1 MKVPILLPNI
11 FNHPFTYES
20 SDLNLKIGDYVI
32 VPFGKSKITGVV
44 WNQFEKDTK
53 KKYVIKKVIEKLKI
67 PSLKKNTIEFLN
79 WFSEYN
85 MVPKG
90 MALKLL
96 LLSSSAVEK
105 FPKKKYELFKL
116 KIKKNNIKLS
126 KEQEISLK
134 KMNIHNEKFRVHVLQ
149 GTTGSGKTIVYFEAL
164 KQLIKKGF
172 QVLIML
178 PEIGLTGQFE
188 KKFIEFFGF
197 RPAVWHSGIS
207 KKNKEIIWSGISNG
221 EIKVVIG
228 ARSSLFLPFKKL
240 GLIVVDEE
248 HDSSYKQDE
257 GLRYNARDMAI
268 SRASIEDIPIILATS
283 IPSLETYN
291 NVKNKKYNSTKLKK
305 RYKNFLLP
313 SAEIVNLNL
322 NKKNKNI
329 WLDIKTLNLARKYLD
344 SKQQVLFFLNRRGY
358 APFLICK
365 KCGLKLVCPN
375 CSVFLTFHKQ
385 LNKAM
390 CHHCGHKSSI
400 KQKCQKT
407 DFNCEFQMYG
417 PGVEKIFAEL
427 RQIFPDKVI
436 KILSSD
442 FLNKKKETI
451 NLLKDIENNKVNILV
466 GTQLISKGF
475 NFPNLNC
482 IVVVDADFSGM
493 GFDLRSTEK
502 NIQLYN
508 QLSGRAGR
516 FSKKSLIIYQTFN
529 PSDKTLS
536 DILENNP
543 EKFLEEESCLRKEK
557 KLPPFSRLIAFIVE
571 SNNEKESFLEAQ
583 KIKKNLLLLKDI
595 EVMGPVT
602 SPIFKIKNKYRTRL
616 LLRSQ
621 SNVLVQKKISRIL
634 KNLNISKKIKL
645 TVDVDPLNFS

>member
-1 MKVPILLPNI
+1 MKVPVLIPRI
-11 FNHPFTYES
+11 FDYPHTYLS
-20 SDLNLKIGDYVI
+20 GKFDKLKPGSIVL
-32 VPFGKSKITGVV
+32 VPFGRKKEIGVIWDKQEKTNKI
-44 WNQFEKDTK
+44 F
-53 KKYVIKKVIEKLKI
+53 KLKNVLEKKSI
-67 PSLKKNTIEFLN
+67 SLNENLIKFIN
-79 WFSEYN
+79 WFSLYN
-85 MVPKG
+85 LVPKG
-90 MALKLL
+90 MVLKMCLGDE
-96 LLSSSAVEK
+96 SFFSKNSN
-105 FPKKKYELFKL
+105 FIDDT
-116 KIKKNNIKLS
+116 KIKKKNKFNLNP
-126 KEQEISLK
+126 EQKRCLDDI
-134 KMNIHNEKFRVHVLQ
+134 NGFGNKFNVTLLQ
-149 GTTGSGKTIVYFEAL
+149 GVTGSGKTIVYFEKI
-164 KQLIKKGF
+164 KQNLVQGK
-172 QVLIML
+172 QSLVLL
-178 PEIGLTGQFE
+178 PEIFLTNQFE
-188 KKFIEFFGF
+188 QRFEDYFGF
-197 RPAVWHSGIS
+197 KPSIWHSKIT
-207 KKNKEIIWSGISNG
+207 KKNKKIIWQNIVNNK
-221 EIKVVIG
+221 IKLVVG

>member
-1 MKVPILLPNI
+1 MKVPVLIPRI
-11 FNHPFTYES
+11 FDYPHTYLS
-20 SDLNLKIGDYVI
+20 GKFDKLKPGSIVL
-32 VPFGKSKITGVV
+32 VPFGRKKEIGVIWDKQEKTNKI
-44 WNQFEKDTK
+44 F
-53 KKYVIKKVIEKLKI
+53 KLKNVLEKKSI
-67 PSLKKNTIEFLN
+67 SLNRNLIKFIN
-79 WFSEYN
+79 WFSLYN
-85 MVPKG
+85 LVPKG
-90 MALKLL
+90 MALKMCLGDK
-96 LLSSSAVEK
+96 SFFSKNSN
-105 FPKKKYELFKL
+105 FIDNT
-116 KIKKNNIKLS
+116 KIKKKNKFNLNS
-126 KEQEISLK
+126 EQKRCLDDI
-134 KMNIHNEKFRVHVLQ
+134 NGFGNKFNVTLLQ
-149 GTTGSGKTIVYFEAL
+149 GVTGSGKTIVYFEKI
-164 KQLIKKGF
+164 KQNLMQGK
-172 QVLIML
+172 QSLVLL
-178 PEIGLTGQFE
+178 PEIFLTNQFE
-188 KKFIEFFGF
+188 QRFEDYFGF
-197 RPAVWHSGIS
+197 KPSIWHSKIT
-207 KKNKEIIWSGISNG
+207 KKNKKIIWQNIVNNK
-221 EIKVVIG
+221 IKLVVG

-375 CSVFLTFHKQ
+375 CSVFLTFHKH

-543 EKFLEEESCLRKEK
+543 EKFLEEESYLRKEK

>member
-1 MKVPILLPNI
+1 MKVPVLIPRI
-11 FNHPFTYES
+11 FDYPHTYLS
-20 SDLNLKIGDYVI
+20 GKFDKLKPGSIVL
-32 VPFGKSKITGVV
+32 VPFGRKKEIGVIWDKQEKTNKI
-44 WNQFEKDTK
+44 F
-53 KKYVIKKVIEKLKI
+53 KLKNVLEKKSI
-67 PSLKKNTIEFLN
+67 SLNENLIKFIN
-79 WFSEYN
+79 WFSLYN
-85 MVPKG
+85 LVPKG
-90 MALKLL
+90 MVLKMCLGDE
-96 LLSSSAVEK
+96 SFFSKNSN
-105 FPKKKYELFKL
+105 FIDDT
-116 KIKKNNIKLS
+116 KIKKKNKFNLNP
-126 KEQEISLK
+126 EQKRCLDDI
-134 KMNIHNEKFRVHVLQ
+134 NGFGNKFNVTLLQ
-149 GTTGSGKTIVYFEAL
+149 GVTGSGKTIVYFEKI
-164 KQLIKKGF
+164 KQNLMQGK
-172 QVLIML
+172 QSLVLL
-178 PEIGLTGQFE
+178 PEIFLTNQFE
-188 KKFIEFFGF
+188 QRFEDYFGF
-197 RPAVWHSGIS
+197 KPSIWHSKIT
-207 KKNKEIIWSGISNG
+207 KKNKKIIWQNIVNNK
-221 EIKVVIG
+221 IKLVVG

-427 RQIFPDKVI
+427 RQIFPDKTI

>member
-1 MKVPILLPNI
+1 MKVPVLIPRI
-11 FNHPFTYES
+11 FDYPHTYLSGEF
-20 SDLNLKIGDYVI
+20 DQLKLGSIVL
-32 VPFGKSKITGVV
+32 VPFGRKKEIGVIWDKQEKTNKI
-44 WNQFEKDTK
+44 F
-53 KKYVIKKVIEKLKI
+53 KLKNVLEKKSI
-67 PSLKKNTIEFLN
+67 SLNENLIKFIN
-79 WFSEYN
+79 WFSLYN
-85 MVPKG
+85 LAPKG
-90 MALKLL
+90 MVLKMCLGDK
-96 LLSSSAVEK
+96 SFFSKNSN
-105 FPKKKYELFKL
+105 FIDDT
-116 KIKKNNIKLS
+116 KIRKKNKFNLNS
-126 KEQEISLK
+126 EQKRCLDDI
-134 KMNIHNEKFRVHVLQ
+134 NGFGNKFNVTLLQ
-149 GTTGSGKTIVYFEAL
+149 GVTGSGKTIVYFEKI
-164 KQLIKKGF
+164 KQNLIQGK
-172 QVLIML
+172 QSLVLL
-178 PEIGLTGQFE
+178 PEIFLTNQFE
-188 KKFIEFFGF
+188 QRFEDYFGF
-197 RPAVWHSGIS
+197 KPSIWHSKIT
-207 KKNKEIIWSGISNG
+207 KKNKKIIWQNIVNNK
-221 EIKVVIG
+221 IKLVVG

-268 SRASIEDIPIILATS
+268 SRASIEDIPIILVTS

-313 SAEIVNLNL
+313 NTEIVNLNL

-543 EKFLEEESCLRKEK
+543 EKFLEEESYLRKEK

-616 LLRSQ
+616 LLKSQ

>member
-1 MKVPILLPNI
+1 MKVPVLIPRI
-11 FNHPFTYES
+11 FDYPHTYLS
-20 SDLNLKIGDYVI
+20 GKFDKLKPGSIVL
-32 VPFGKSKITGVV
+32 VPFGSKKEIGVI
-44 WNQFEKDTK
+44 WDKQEKTNK
-53 KKYVIKKVIEKLKI
+53 IFKLKNVLEKKSI
-67 PSLKKNTIEFLN
+67 SLNENLIKFIN
-79 WFSEYN
+79 WFSLYN
-85 MVPKG
+85 LAPKG
-90 MALKLL
+90 MVLKMCLGDK
-96 LLSSSAVEK
+96 SFFSKNSN
-105 FPKKKYELFKL
+105 FIDDT
-116 KIKKNNIKLS
+116 KIKKKNKFNLNP
-126 KEQEISLK
+126 EQKRCLDDINSFG
-134 KMNIHNEKFRVHVLQ
+134 NKFNVTLLQ
-149 GTTGSGKTIVYFEAL
+149 GITGSGKTIVYFEKI
-164 KQLIKKGF
+164 KQNLMQGK
-172 QVLIML
+172 QSLVLL
-178 PEIGLTGQFE
+178 PEIFLTNQFE
-188 KKFIEFFGF
+188 QRFEDYFGF
-197 RPAVWHSGIS
+197 KPSIWHSKIT
-207 KKNKEIIWSGISNG
+207 KKNKKIIWQNIVNNK
-221 EIKVVIG
+221 IKLVVG

-375 CSVFLTFHKQ
+375 CSVFLTFHKY

-427 RQIFPDKVI
+427 RQIFPDKII

-529 PSDKTLS
+529 PLDKTLS

-543 EKFLEEESCLRKEK
+543 EKFLEEESYLRKEK

>member
-1 MKVPILLPNI
+1 
-11 FNHPFTYES
+11 
-20 SDLNLKIGDYVI
+20 
-32 VPFGKSKITGVV
+32 
-44 WNQFEKDTK
+44 
-53 KKYVIKKVIEKLKI
+53 
-67 PSLKKNTIEFLN
+67 
-79 WFSEYN
+79 
-85 MVPKG
+85 
-90 MALKLL
+90 
-96 LLSSSAVEK
+96 
-105 FPKKKYELFKL
+105 
-116 KIKKNNIKLS
+116 
-126 KEQEISLK
+126 
-134 KMNIHNEKFRVHVLQ
+134 
-149 GTTGSGKTIVYFEAL
+149 
-164 KQLIKKGF
+164 
-172 QVLIML
+172 
-178 PEIGLTGQFE
+178 
-188 KKFIEFFGF
+188 
-197 RPAVWHSGIS
+197 
-207 KKNKEIIWSGISNG
+207 
-221 EIKVVIG
+221 
-228 ARSSLFLPFKKL
+228 
-240 GLIVVDEE
+240 
-248 HDSSYKQDE
+248 
-257 GLRYNARDMAI
+257 
-268 SRASIEDIPIILATS
+268 
-283 IPSLETYN
+283 
-291 NVKNKKYNSTKLKK
+291 
-305 RYKNFLLP
+305 
-313 SAEIVNLNL
+313 
-322 NKKNKNI
+322 
-329 WLDIKTLNLARKYLD
+329 
-344 SKQQVLFFLNRRGY
+344 
-358 APFLICK
+358 
-365 KCGLKLVCPN
+365 
-375 CSVFLTFHKQ
+375 
-385 LNKAM
+385 
-390 CHHCGHKSSI
+390 
-400 KQKCQKT
+400 
-407 DFNCEFQMYG
+407 MYG

>member
-1 MKVPILLPNI
+1 MKVPVLIPRI
-11 FNHPFTYES
+11 FDYPHTYLS
-20 SDLNLKIGDYVI
+20 GKFDKLKPGSIVL
-32 VPFGKSKITGVV
+32 VPFGRKKEIGVIWDKQEKTNKI
-44 WNQFEKDTK
+44 F
-53 KKYVIKKVIEKLKI
+53 KLKNVLEKKSI
-67 PSLKKNTIEFLN
+67 SLNENLIKFIN
-79 WFSEYN
+79 WFSLYN
-85 MVPKG
+85 LAPKG
-90 MALKLL
+90 MVLKMCLGDE
-96 LLSSSAVEK
+96 SFFSKNSN
-105 FPKKKYELFKL
+105 FIDDT
-116 KIKKNNIKLS
+116 KIKKKNKFNLNP
-126 KEQEISLK
+126 EQKRCLDDI
-134 KMNIHNEKFRVHVLQ
+134 NGFGNKFNVTLLQ
-149 GTTGSGKTIVYFEAL
+149 GVTGSGKTIVYFEKI
-164 KQLIKKGF
+164 KQNLMQGK
-172 QVLIML
+172 QSLVLL
-178 PEIGLTGQFE
+178 PEIFLTNQFE
-188 KKFIEFFGF
+188 QRFEDYFGF
-197 RPAVWHSGIS
+197 KPSIWHSKIT
-207 KKNKEIIWSGISNG
+207 KKNKKIIWQNIVNNK
-221 EIKVVIG
+221 IKLVVG

-375 CSVFLTFHKQ
+375 CSIFLTFHKH

-543 EKFLEEESCLRKEK
+543 EKFLEEESYLRKEK

-616 LLRSQ
+616 LLKSQ

>member
-1 MKVPILLPNI
+1 MKVPVLIPRI
-11 FNHPFTYES
+11 FDYPHTYLS
-20 SDLNLKIGDYVI
+20 GKFDKLKPGSIVL
-32 VPFGKSKITGVV
+32 VPFGRKKEIGVIWDKQEKTNKI
-44 WNQFEKDTK
+44 F
-53 KKYVIKKVIEKLKI
+53 KLKNVLEKKSI
-67 PSLKKNTIEFLN
+67 SLNENLIKFIN
-79 WFSEYN
+79 WFSLYN
-85 MVPKG
+85 LAPKG
-90 MALKLL
+90 MALKMCLGDKSF
-96 LLSSSAVEK
+96 LSKNSN
-105 FPKKKYELFKL
+105 FIDDI
-116 KIKKNNIKLS
+116 KIKKKNKFNLNP
-126 KEQEISLK
+126 EQKRCLDDI
-134 KMNIHNEKFRVHVLQ
+134 NGFGNKFNVTLLQ
-149 GTTGSGKTIVYFEAL
+149 GVTGSGKTIVYFEKI
-164 KQLIKKGF
+164 KQNLMQGK
-172 QVLIML
+172 QSLVLL
-178 PEIGLTGQFE
+178 PEIFLTNQFE
-188 KKFIEFFGF
+188 QRFEDYFGF
-197 RPAVWHSGIS
+197 KPSIWHSKIT
-207 KKNKEIIWSGISNG
+207 KKNKKIIWQNIVNNK
-221 EIKVVIG
+221 IKLVVG

>member
-1 MKVPILLPNI
+1 MKVPVLIPRI
-11 FNHPFTYES
+11 FDYPHTYLS
-20 SDLNLKIGDYVI
+20 GKFDKLKPGSIVL
-32 VPFGKSKITGVV
+32 VPFGRKKEIGVIWDKQEKTNKI
-44 WNQFEKDTK
+44 F
-53 KKYVIKKVIEKLKI
+53 KLKNVLEKKSI
-67 PSLKKNTIEFLN
+67 SLNENLIKFIN
-79 WFSEYN
+79 WVSLYN
-85 MVPKG
+85 LAPKG
-90 MALKLL
+90 MVLKMCLGDKSF
-96 LLSSSAVEK
+96 LSKNSN
-105 FPKKKYELFKL
+105 FIDDI
-116 KIKKNNIKLS
+116 KIKKKNKFNLNP
-126 KEQEISLK
+126 EQKRCLDDI
-134 KMNIHNEKFRVHVLQ
+134 NGFGNKFNVTLLQ
-149 GTTGSGKTIVYFEAL
+149 GVTGSGKTIVYFEKI
-164 KQLIKKGF
+164 KQNLVQGK
-172 QVLIML
+172 QSLVLL
-178 PEIGLTGQFE
+178 PEIFLTNQFE
-188 KKFIEFFGF
+188 QRFEDYFGF
-197 RPAVWHSGIS
+197 KPSIWHSKIT
-207 KKNKEIIWSGISNG
+207 KKNKKIIWQNIVNNK
-221 EIKVVIG
+221 IKLVVG

-621 SNVLVQKKISRIL
+621 SNVFVQKKISIIL

>member
-1 MKVPILLPNI
+1 MKVPVLIPRI
-11 FNHPFTYES
+11 FDYPHTYLS
-20 SDLNLKIGDYVI
+20 GKFDKLKPGSIVL
-32 VPFGKSKITGVV
+32 VPFGRKKEIGVIWDKQEKTNKI
-44 WNQFEKDTK
+44 F
-53 KKYVIKKVIEKLKI
+53 KLKNVLEKKSI
-67 PSLKKNTIEFLN
+67 SLNENLIKFIN
-79 WFSEYN
+79 WFSLYN
-85 MVPKG
+85 LAPKG
-90 MALKLL
+90 MVLKMCLGDE
-96 LLSSSAVEK
+96 SFFSKNSN
-105 FPKKKYELFKL
+105 FIDDT
-116 KIKKNNIKLS
+116 KIKKKNKFNLNP
-126 KEQEISLK
+126 EQKRCLDDI
-134 KMNIHNEKFRVHVLQ
+134 NGFGNKFNATLLQ
-149 GTTGSGKTIVYFEAL
+149 GVTGSGKTIVYFEKI
-164 KQLIKKGF
+164 KQNLMQGK
-172 QVLIML
+172 QSLVLL
-178 PEIGLTGQFE
+178 PEIFLTNQFE
-188 KKFIEFFGF
+188 QRFEDYFGF
-197 RPAVWHSGIS
+197 KPSIWHSKIT
-207 KKNKEIIWSGISNG
+207 KKNKKIIWQNIVNNK
-221 EIKVVIG
+221 IKLVVG

>member
-1 MKVPILLPNI
+1 MKVPVLIPRI
-11 FNHPFTYES
+11 FDYPHTYLS
-20 SDLNLKIGDYVI
+20 GKFDKLKPGSIVL
-32 VPFGKSKITGVV
+32 VPFGRKKEIGVIWDKQEKTNKI
-44 WNQFEKDTK
+44 F
-53 KKYVIKKVIEKLKI
+53 KLKNVLEKKSI
-67 PSLKKNTIEFLN
+67 SLNENLIKFIN
-79 WFSEYN
+79 WFSLYN
-85 MVPKG
+85 LVPKG
-90 MALKLL
+90 MVLKMCLGDE
-96 LLSSSAVEK
+96 SFFSKNSN
-105 FPKKKYELFKL
+105 FIDDT
-116 KIKKNNIKLS
+116 KIKKKNKFNLNP
-126 KEQEISLK
+126 EQKRCLDDI
-134 KMNIHNEKFRVHVLQ
+134 NGFGNKFNVTLLQ
-149 GTTGSGKTIVYFEAL
+149 GVTGSGKTIVYFEKI
-164 KQLIKKGF
+164 KQNLMQGK
-172 QVLIML
+172 QSLVLL
-178 PEIGLTGQFE
+178 PEIFLTNQFE
-188 KKFIEFFGF
+188 QRFEDYFGF
-197 RPAVWHSGIS
+197 KPSIWHSKIT
-207 KKNKEIIWSGISNG
+207 KKNKKIIWQNIVNNK
-221 EIKVVIG
+221 IKLVVG

-313 SAEIVNLNL
+313 STEIVNLNL

-621 SNVLVQKKISRIL
+621 NNVFVQKKISIIL

>member
-1 MKVPILLPNI
+1 MQGKQSLVLLPEI
-11 FNHPFTYES
+11 FLTNQFEQRFE
-20 SDLNLKIGDYVI
+20 DY
-32 VPFGKSKITGVV
+32 FGFKPSIWHSKIT
-44 WNQFEKDTK
+44 
-53 KKYVIKKVIEKLKI
+53 
-67 PSLKKNTIEFLN
+67 
-79 WFSEYN
+79 
-85 MVPKG
+85 
-90 MALKLL
+90 
-96 LLSSSAVEK
+96 
-105 FPKKKYELFKL
+105 
-116 KIKKNNIKLS
+116 
-126 KEQEISLK
+126 
-134 KMNIHNEKFRVHVLQ
+134 
-149 GTTGSGKTIVYFEAL
+149 
-164 KQLIKKGF
+164 
-172 QVLIML
+172 
-178 PEIGLTGQFE
+178 
-188 KKFIEFFGF
+188 
-197 RPAVWHSGIS
+197 
-207 KKNKEIIWSGISNG
+207 KKNKKIIWQNIVNNK
-221 EIKVVIG
+221 IKLVVG

-329 WLDIKTLNLARKYLD
+329 WLDIKTLNLVRKYLD
-344 SKQQVLFFLNRRGY
+344 NKQQVLFFLNRRGY

-375 CSVFLTFHKQ
+375 CSIFLTFHKH

-427 RQIFPDKVI
+427 RQIFPDKII

-493 GFDLRSTEK
+493 GFDLRSAEK

-543 EKFLEEESCLRKEK
+543 EKFLEEESYLRKEK

-571 SNNEKESFLEAQ
+571 ANNEKESFLEAQ

-595 EVMGPVT
+595 EVMGPVA

-616 LLRSQ
+616 LLKSQ
-621 SNVLVQKKISRIL
+621 SNVFVQKKISRIL